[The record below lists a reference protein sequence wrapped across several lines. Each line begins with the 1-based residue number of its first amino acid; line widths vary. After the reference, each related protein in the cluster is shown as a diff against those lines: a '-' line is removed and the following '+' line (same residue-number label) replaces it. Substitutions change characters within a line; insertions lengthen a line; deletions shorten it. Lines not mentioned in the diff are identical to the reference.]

1 MEEQTLDKFL
11 SKLDSNQRRLAYL
24 VVAFFAGRMKN
35 PDNIDDQTK
44 NIIQSFVKIPSDK
57 MTGSIPYDFIT
68 ILIFEYKFKL
78 TDFDADEVL
87 LALLLK
93 ETDDAVKRDS
103 IARCLDK
110 LMRHI
115 RLAMFQYDYITRGI
129 EKTEEALKNANQ
141 RIMELS
147 RSTENSLDTVM
158 ETTQLSNKALEE
170 ARTTAAQVEEN
181 KTKIYSEFIAILGI
195 FTAISFA
202 LMGSIQTFGTVFSK
216 VDNPSSASLGYALI
230 AGSVYLVIMIVL
242 IIVLFVGMQK
252 VLKTRTEPFPWWAVN
267 VAVFSVLFLVIVG
280 IILMRL

>member
-1 MEEQTLDKFL
+1 MEEQTLNKFIK
-11 SKLDSNQRRLAYL
+11 KLDSNQRRLAML
-24 VVAFFAGRMKN
+24 VMAFFDGKMNN
-35 PDNIDDQTK
+35 PDKIDSQTK
-44 NIIQSFVKIPSDK
+44 NVIESFVKIPSDK

-68 ILIFEYKFKL
+68 ILIFEYKYQL
-78 TDFDADEVL
+78 TDFDADELL

-93 ETDDAVKRDS
+93 EVDDPVKCHS
-103 IARCLDK
+103 IERCLDK
-110 LMRHI
+110 VMRHI

-129 EKTEEALKNANQ
+129 EKTEGALKNANQ
-141 RIMELS
+141 RIIELS
-147 RSTENSLDTVM
+147 KSTENSLDNVK
-158 ETTQLSNKALEE
+158 ETTQLSKEALEE
-170 ARTTAAQVEEN
+170 ARMTAAQVEEN

-267 VAVFSVLFLVIVG
+267 VAVFSVLFLVIIG